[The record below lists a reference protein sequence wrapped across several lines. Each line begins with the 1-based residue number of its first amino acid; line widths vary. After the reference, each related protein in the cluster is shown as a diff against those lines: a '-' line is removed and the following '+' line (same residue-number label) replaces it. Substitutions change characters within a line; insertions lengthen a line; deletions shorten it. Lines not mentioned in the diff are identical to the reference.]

1 MASCNKACKP
11 RTSTQGQGTS
21 GKTWSKPQKG
31 VPGAS
36 GGKVSSKPRTS
47 TQGQK

>member
-11 RTSTQGQGTS
+11 RTATQGQSTS
-21 GKTWSKPQKG
+21 GKVQTKPQKG

-36 GGKVSSKPRTS
+36 GGKVSLKPRTA
-47 TQGQK
+47 TQGQR